1 MRASRSVLLTLALI
15 VRFSALSTTAAG
27 QEPDQAEQ
35 LYRES
40 RFQEA
45 YDAFRARVERE
56 GTSPALE
63 YNTGN
68 SLYRLGRIA
77 EALGSFRKALE
88 AASSRPAAGTDS
100 ADVRQRSL
108 YNLGNAFAKQADAK
122 DYKYEDLKNAARA
135 YEDALVLHPEDADA
149 KWNLEVI
156 VRKLALPGNG
166 PRTMATRGGA
176 QWRGGNLTTAGY
188 PGSETGYG
196 AATGGGYGASQG
208 ESVRQM
214 TESEARQLLQT
225 VRRELGK
232 AGVSR
237 NEDSAP
243 RSSGSKPD
251 W

>member
-1 MRASRSVLLTLALI
+1 MRASRPVFLALALL
-15 VRFSALSTTAAG
+15 VCFSAPSTSAAG
-27 QEPDQAEQ
+27 QEPDQAEK
-35 LYRES
+35 LYHEN

-45 YDAFRARVERE
+45 YDAFRARMERE
-56 GTSPALE
+56 GASPALE
-63 YNTGN
+63 YNAGN
-68 SLYRLGRIA
+68 SLYRMGRIA
-77 EALGSFRKALE
+77 DALGSFRKALE
-88 AASSRPAAGTDS
+88 EASRRSAAQTDS
-100 ADVRQRSL
+100 ADLRQRSL
-108 YNLGNAFAKQADAK
+108 YNLGNAFAKQAEAK
-122 DYKYEDLKNAARA
+122 DYKYEDLRNAARA
-135 YEDALVLHPEDADA
+135 YEDALVLHPDDADA

-156 VRKLALPGNG
+156 LRKLALPGNG

-176 QWRGGNLTTAGY
+176 QWRGGNLTKAGY

-214 TESEARQLLQT
+214 TESEARQLLQA
-225 VRRELGK
+225 VRQEQGK

-243 RSSGSKPD
+243 RASGSKPD